1 MHEVFVWDTKMWSQY
16 LRYLPAIM
24 KIMQT
29 LQLFTFEMGQTRYAE
44 NSFQINDDFR
54 VDVFLTRLEV
64 YNFSKF
70 Y

>member
-1 MHEVFVWDTKMWSQY
+1 
-16 LRYLPAIM
+16 M